1 MNLKEI
7 EFKLM
12 FKTLFIIILI
22 TALLVFI
29 IPIFTSLYDKFI
41 QGPYSKYIEEPFEEN
56 NPWSRYVDE
65 NNYTI
70 SRDYYIEN
78 GEFQLSKDY
87 LDNFFCRSL
96 NFSSEFVKFFDKKAE
111 KHYNKLVSSQKLSK
125 EDEKEFLVYSIA
137 VPNKLKEIF
146 DDIDDPDHKEGII
159 QYCFRIL

>member
-22 TALLVFI
+22 TALLVFV

-41 QGPYSKYIEEPFEEN
+41 KEPFQED

-65 NNYTI
+65 NDYTI

-96 NFSSEFVKFFDKKAE
+96 NFSSEFIEFFDKRAE

-125 EDEKEFLVYSIA
+125 EEEKEFLVYAIA
-137 VPNKLKEIF
+137 VPMKLKEVF
-146 DDIDDPDHKEGII
+146 DDIYDPDHKEGII